1 MVAVD
6 SKSIPEKQNV
16 SLNLSKDSEDK
27 LNTELFSEIFSS
39 QGINNQ
45 TSAQDTHEKIHSKT
59 NTKNSIDETNAK
71 NSIDE
76 KKQNQHNKELS
87 NNLNPSNTSSKYKEK
102 TEELSIKELN
112 SRENEYINEIGYSLN
127 NTFDEEDVPP
137 LIALGALHNTKEIIP
152 GGKEN
157 KIIEEVDEDTNQ
169 SQNGNI
175 LLNPLNPLV
184 NTRIKN
190 KNNQKNI
197 PENLEDKLSNFS
209 NIVSKESVPKF
220 EKNISEQL
228 VKETNNIG
236 NKDFKFIKDN
246 SLTIEKD
253 IMVNED
259 YTKIKKENMINDK
272 QINFKSLSKDMI
284 SGNDTEKFFETK
296 YFKNSNVLAPQSK
309 NNLNNQLSLNSSSL
323 ELNTINQSSNTS
335 NGNNGSQTGAQS
347 NPGVSNYQIYSDVKE
362 ILDMSDKRWAS
373 NLVSKINKSNS
384 SKNSEIELHLSPK
397 NLGKLKIKIS
407 VSNKTAFVKIST
419 DSAATSSMILNEENK
434 LSEMLKEV
442 GLELEDFSSENSFNQ
457 GFNNEERRKTES
469 RIKAD
474 NTNNSNDI
482 NDQNNYIKDESLL
495 NIKV

>member
-16 SLNLSKDSEDK
+16 SLNISKDSEDK

-39 QGINNQ
+39 QGTNN
-45 TSAQDTHEKIHSKT
+45 TSSQDTNEKIHIET
-59 NTKNSIDETNAK
+59 NTKNSIDET
-71 NSIDE
+71 
-76 KKQNQHNKELS
+76 KQNQHNNKEL
-87 NNLNPSNTSSKYKEK
+87 NNNINPSNTSSKYKEK
-102 TEELSIKELN
+102 TEELSIKEAN
-112 SRENEYINEIGYSLN
+112 TEENEYINEIGYSLN

-137 LIALGALHNTKEIIP
+137 LIALGALHDTKEIIP
-152 GGKEN
+152 SGKEN

-175 LLNPLNPLV
+175 LLNPLV

-197 PENLEDKLSNFS
+197 PENPEDKLSNFS
-209 NIVSKESVPKF
+209 NIVSKESGPKF

-246 SLTIEKD
+246 SLTLEKD

-272 QINFKSLSKDMI
+272 QIIFKSLSKDMI

-296 YFKNSNVLAPQSK
+296 YFKTSNVLAPQSK

-457 GFNNEERRKTES
+457 GFNNEERRKTKS
-469 RIKAD
+469 RIKSD

>member
-16 SLNLSKDSEDK
+16 SLKLSKDSGDK

-39 QGINNQ
+39 QETNNN
-45 TSAQDTHEKIHSKT
+45 TSSQDTNEKIHIKT
-59 NTKNSIDETNAK
+59 NTQNSIDET
-71 NSIDE
+71 
-76 KKQNQHNKELS
+76 KQNQHNKELS
-87 NNLNPSNTSSKYKEK
+87 NNINPSNTSYKYKEK
-102 TEELSIKELN
+102 TEELSIKKVN

-137 LIALGALHNTKEIIP
+137 LIALGVLHDTKEIIP
-152 GGKEN
+152 SEKEN
-157 KIIEEVDEDTNQ
+157 KIIEEFDEDTNQ

-175 LLNPLNPLV
+175 LLNPLNPIV
-184 NTRIKN
+184 NTRTKN

-197 PENLEDKLSNFS
+197 PENLKDKLSNFS
-209 NIVSKESVPKF
+209 NLASKESVTKF

-228 VKETNNIG
+228 VKETNNIE

-246 SLTIEKD
+246 SRTVETD
-253 IMVNED
+253 IMVNDD
-259 YTKIKKENMINDK
+259 YKKIKKENMINDK

-284 SGNDTEKFFETK
+284 YGNDTEKFFETK
-296 YFKNSNVLAPQSK
+296 YLKNSNVLAPQSK
-309 NNLNNQLSLNSSSL
+309 NNLNNQVSLNSSSL
-323 ELNTINQSSNTS
+323 ELNTINQSSNIS
-335 NGNNGSQTGAQS
+335 NGNNGSQTGTQS

-457 GFNNEERRKTES
+457 GFNNEERRKTKS
-469 RIKAD
+469 RIKSD

>member
-16 SLNLSKDSEDK
+16 SLSLSKDSEDK
-27 LNTELFSEIFSS
+27 LNTELFSEIFST
-39 QGINNQ
+39 QGINNE
-45 TSAQDTHEKIHSKT
+45 TSSQDTNEKIHIET
-59 NTKNSIDETNAK
+59 NTKNSIDET
-71 NSIDE
+71 
-76 KKQNQHNKELS
+76 KQNQHNNKEL
-87 NNLNPSNTSSKYKEK
+87 NNNINPSNTSNKYKGK
-102 TEELSIKELN
+102 TEELSIKEAN
-112 SRENEYINEIGYSLN
+112 TEENEYINEIGYSLN
-127 NTFDEEDVPP
+127 NTFDKEDVPP
-137 LIALGALHNTKEIIP
+137 LIALGVLRDTKEIIP
-152 GGKEN
+152 GEKEN

-169 SQNGNI
+169 SQSGNI

-197 PENLEDKLSNFS
+197 PENPEGKLSNFS
-209 NIVSKESVPKF
+209 DIVSKESGPKF

-246 SLTIEKD
+246 SLTVEKD

-259 YTKIKKENMINDK
+259 YTKIKKENMINDN

-296 YFKNSNVLAPQSK
+296 YFKNSNILAPQSK

-457 GFNNEERRKTES
+457 GFNNEERRKTKS
-469 RIKAD
+469 RIKSD

-482 NDQNNYIKDESLL
+482 NNQNNYIKDESLL

>member
-16 SLNLSKDSEDK
+16 SLSLSKDSEDK
-27 LNTELFSEIFSS
+27 LNTELFSEIFST
-39 QGINNQ
+39 QGINNE
-45 TSAQDTHEKIHSKT
+45 TSSQDTNEKIHIET
-59 NTKNSIDETNAK
+59 NTKNSIDET
-71 NSIDE
+71 
-76 KKQNQHNKELS
+76 KQNQHNNKEL
-87 NNLNPSNTSSKYKEK
+87 NNNINPSNTSSKYKEK
-102 TEELSIKELN
+102 TEELSIKEAN
-112 SRENEYINEIGYSLN
+112 TEENEYINEIGYSLN
-127 NTFDEEDVPP
+127 NTFDKEDVPP
-137 LIALGALHNTKEIIP
+137 LIALGVLRDTKEIIP
-152 GGKEN
+152 GEKEN

-169 SQNGNI
+169 SQSGNI

-197 PENLEDKLSNFS
+197 PENPEGKLSNFS
-209 NIVSKESVPKF
+209 DIVSKESGPKF

-246 SLTIEKD
+246 SLTVEKD

-272 QINFKSLSKDMI
+272 QINFKSLSKDVI

-296 YFKNSNVLAPQSK
+296 YFKNSNILAPQSK

-457 GFNNEERRKTES
+457 GFNNEERRKTKS
-469 RIKAD
+469 RIKSD

-482 NDQNNYIKDESLL
+482 NNQNNYIKDESLL

>member
-6 SKSIPEKQNV
+6 SKSIPEKQSI

-39 QGINNQ
+39 QGINNE
-45 TSAQDTHEKIHSKT
+45 TSSQDTNEKIYSKT
-59 NTKNSIDETNAK
+59 NTKNGIVETK
-71 NSIDE
+71 E
-76 KKQNQHNKELS
+76 TQHNKELS
-87 NNLNPSNTSSKYKEK
+87 NNINPLNNSNKHNEK

-112 SRENEYINEIGYSLN
+112 TQDNEYINEIGYSLN
-127 NTFDEEDVPP
+127 ETFDEEDFPP
-137 LIALGALHNTKEIIP
+137 LIALGVLHDKKEIIP

-175 LLNPLNPLV
+175 LLNPINPIV

-190 KNNQKNI
+190 NKKNI
-197 PENLEDKLSNFS
+197 PENPEEKLSNFS
-209 NIVSKESVPKF
+209 NIERKENIPKF
-220 EKNISEQL
+220 EKSISEQSI
-228 VKETNNIG
+228 KETNNIG
-236 NKDFKFIKDN
+236 NKDSNFFKDN
-246 SLTIEKD
+246 SLTVEENIILK
-253 IMVNED
+253 ED
-259 YTKIKKENMINDK
+259 YTKIKKENIINDK

-284 SGNDTEKFFETK
+284 SGNETEKFFETK
-296 YFKNSNVLAPQSK
+296 YFKTSNVLAPQSK

-323 ELNTINQSSNTS
+323 DLNTVNQSSNIS
-335 NGNNGSQTGAQS
+335 NGNNGNQTGTQS
-347 NPGVSNYQIYSDVKE
+347 KPGVSNYQIYSDVKDV
-362 ILDMSDKRWAS
+362 LDMSDKRWTS
-373 NLVSKINKSNS
+373 NLVSKINKSSS

-442 GLELEDFSSENSFNQ
+442 GLELEDFTSENSFNQ
-457 GFNNEERRKTES
+457 GFNNEKRSKTES
-469 RIKAD
+469 RLKLD
-474 NTNNSNDI
+474 NSNNSNDI